1 MVEPSV
7 AVAIPA
13 HNAEATVAKAVRSA
27 LEQDPAPAEVVVGD
41 DGSTDGTAEAAERAG
56 ARVLRLPKANANVAR
71 NAAARATEAEVLFF
85 LDADDWFAPGKIAA
99 HLAAH
104 AERRPSL
111 VFDPAVRV
119 TPEGRSLGLSGPAL
133 GGPIGWRQVCGRT
146 HWYGGSTASVTREVF
161 ESVGGYREEL
171 ASQQDLDFWIRV
183 LHRRGP
189 GWVLDRP
196 FTFWLCHA
204 GSLSRNPKRV
214 LENLD
219 ALLSGLDFLP
229 RADAARLRSHVL
241 FNAADNLPLG
251 QAVPL
256 LLRAADRI
264 YDPRFAKALVRS
276 LLRTVRR

>member
-1 MVEPSV
+1 MVERSV

-13 HNAEATVAKAVRSA
+13 HNAEGTIAKAVRSA
-27 LEQDPAPAEVVVGD
+27 LEQDPAPVEVVVGD
-41 DGSTDGTAEAAERAG
+41 DGSTDGTASVAEREG

-71 NAAARATEAEVLFF
+71 NAAARATAADVLFF

-99 HLAAH
+99 HLRTH
-104 AERRPSL
+104 GERGPSL

-119 TPEGRSLGLSGPAL
+119 TPDGRRLGLSGPAL
-133 GGPIGWRQVCGRT
+133 GGPIGWKHVCGRT
-146 HWYGGSTASVTREVF
+146 FWYGGSTASVTREVF

-189 GWVLDRP
+189 GWVLDQP
-196 FTFWLCHA
+196 YTFWLCHP
-204 GSLSRNPKRV
+204 GSLSRNPRRV
-214 LENLD
+214 VENLD
-219 ALLSGLDFLP
+219 ALLRGMDFLP

-241 FNAADNLPLG
+241 FNAADNLPLWR
-251 QAVPL
+251 AVPL
-256 LLRAADRI
+256 LLRAADRM

-276 LLRTVRR
+276 LLRTLRR